1 MRSRF
6 NHDGS
11 LDHHA
16 HNEHEL
22 LRRADEALER
32 QRREAHTAKTA
43 EQLPLGQGLGSSGSA
58 LAAKNKHSASPPVPA
73 QSPMGGMVPKMPH
86 EELAE
91 RFAVKPTRPH
101 VEPTLAWPPRKMS
114 EINSITAT
122 RRHGNRQ

>member
-32 QRREAHTAKTA
+32 QRSEAHAAKTA
-43 EQLPLGQGLGSSGSA
+43 EQVTLGSTLSPRNRGPASPLGVG
-58 LAAKNKHSASPPVPA
+58 
-73 QSPMGGMVPKMPH
+73 QSPREAMVPKLPH

-91 RFAVKPTRPH
+91 RFALKPPRPQ
-101 VEPTLAWPPRKMS
+101 VEPTLAWPPRTKAGV
-114 EINSITAT
+114 NSNNTA
-122 RRHGNRQ
+122 RSHGNR